1 MTGLSDRE
9 GRAALAGLVSCSTA
23 FLVARGA
30 QAWLG
35 LVPCALCLLERKPY
49 EAGAALAVAALVLPR
64 AAARAVLWLL
74 VAVLAGGAVLS
85 AIHVGVE
92 QRWWPDPVPS
102 CAAPD
107 FAGMTMAQRLA
118 AMPARPA
125 KLCEDADYL
134 IPGVPVSMTQMGLA
148 YAVCASAG
156 IAWLLVRR
164 PRLARF
170 S

>member
-1 MTGLSDRE
+1 MTGSGRE
-9 GRAALAGLVSCSTA
+9 GRAALAGLAACSAA
-23 FLVARGA
+23 FIVARGA

-49 EAGAALAVAALVLPR
+49 EVGAVLAVAALVVPR
-64 AAARAVLWLL
+64 AARAMLWLL

-107 FAGMTMAQRLA
+107 FTGMTMAQRLA

-164 PRLARF
+164 PGGRR
-170 S
+170 